1 MLDFFLVLGQVPGT
15 RFFLTFTELFSAYTI
30 ALTVFI
36 LQREYR
42 LRIKFLVRMRI
53 IYVMYSTRVRPGPP
67 KRRAILPDHIDLTP
81 LIRSDL
87 ENFRKRLEPAQRQV
101 HLSVERILQRGS
113 FLRRPTGGAF

>member
-42 LRIKFLVRMRI
+42 LRIKFLVRMRV
-53 IYVMYSTRVRPGPP
+53 IYVMYSTRVRPGSP
-67 KRRAILPDHIDLTP
+67 KKRAILPAHIDLTP
-81 LIRSDL
+81 LIRSDF